1 MCHQTKL
8 NERWRKSQ
16 RFRKSILR
24 KMPALRVLQTTIQ
37 ERITAKDI
45 SGGTKFQSKR
55 RHSKHCRVQISWK
68 PFYRM
73 LITNETRFQGRC
85 FTFFYLSD
93 AYFKKNWW
101 HFKKHNRKKHK
112 TFLKREFRKKW
123 DATTGDDLTQNIS
136 YCTSQ
141 KFEVKKE
148 LKLKCWLNT
157 LYGLLISND
166 DIVVIIFKPWKPQT
180 VEGSS
185 PHCDTV
191 LLTGDCWGSPSNID
205 GLQLKESYHW
215 NWIGLVRALLVSR
228 WLSEGDKPE
237 TRPRVRGD
245 RYPRETLCRE
255 KRSSVFISCV
265 RYLR

>member
-8 NERWRKSQ
+8 NERWHKSQ

-73 LITNETRFQGRC
+73 LIANETRFQGRC
-85 FTFFYLSD
+85 FTFSYLSD

-136 YCTSQ
+136 YCTSK

-157 LYGLLISND
+157 LYGLLISNN
-166 DIVVIIFKPWKPQT
+166 DIVVIILKPWKPQT

-205 GLQLKESYHW
+205 GLQLKGSYHW

-228 WLSEGDKPE
+228 WLSNQ
-237 TRPRVRGD
+237 RPDPGWGVTDTPGK
-245 RYPRETLCRE
+245 LCVE
-255 KRSSVFISCV
+255 KSVARSLFHV
-265 RYLR
+265 